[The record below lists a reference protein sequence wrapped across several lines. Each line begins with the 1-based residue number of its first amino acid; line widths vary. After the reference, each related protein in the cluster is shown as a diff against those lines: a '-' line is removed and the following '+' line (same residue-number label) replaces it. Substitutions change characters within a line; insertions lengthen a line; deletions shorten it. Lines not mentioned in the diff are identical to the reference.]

1 MPKNND
7 PAHEETERLLAEM
20 EKKVAREYKQ
30 AAREAE
36 SKLNDYMEDFKEKD
50 SVWKKMVE
58 DGQKTEKEYEDWRFR
73 HMAVGKRW
81 ENLKDTL
88 AEDYLNADKAA
99 KSIINGYMPEVYAT
113 NFNYGTYE
121 AEAGANV
128 NTGFTL
134 YDKQTVER
142 LMRDNPDM
150 LPQPGKKVSKA
161 IAEGKAVRWNKNQI
175 QSVMTQGILQG
186 ESIPKLARRLASEV
200 ADKDYR
206 AAVRNAR
213 TMTTGAQNA
222 GRVDSYERAEEMGI
236 DMEQEWRA
244 TLDGRTR
251 HTHALMDG
259 ETQKVGDAFSNGLM
273 YPGDPSGEPEE
284 VYNCRCTL
292 RAIVVGLQPMAR
304 QYRSTED
311 IDGMTYDE
319 WKDYHRHALG
329 EETTDSNETKSIEIN
344 LGNAENILGDAAE
357 SSREYA
363 ERLSN
368 EDIEKF
374 NDVFSKINFVEGEDG
389 AHYNPSD
396 HSVTITKD
404 GASNTTVYHE
414 STHWFDYEQKY
425 TIQDDWGGYKKVFDD
440 DGNIVGKEWKPNIVT
455 IKENASFS
463 EYIYQKWDR
472 YERDS
477 DKSLMQKD
485 TANFVKILGMSDT
498 YGNNRNPDD
507 VRNDLDAVKSYLE
520 KKGISRSD
528 PDYVHLSD
536 FISAMSFD
544 ASLGSLVTG
553 GHSYDYWVMHGE
565 YRVSE
570 ITAGYN
576 ILRAIGREDMLEIE
590 RELAPNLMDMIEKE
604 WSKIW

>member
-36 SKLNDYMEDFKEKD
+36 SKLNAYMDDFKEKD

-121 AEAGANV
+121 AEAEANV

-304 QYRSTED
+304 QYRSTEN

-319 WKDYHRHALG
+319 WKDYHRQALG
-329 EETTDSNETKSIEIN
+329 EETT
-344 LGNAENILGDAAE
+344 ENIRESNVIVEGTDISETWVRRADQFDFAIEDIINAQGFDGLPKVVDAEEFETYVSASNVIMQRGYTAPNKETLMAYQNELYNGKWYVDCSKGGSSNGQGMNAIGNIGTELSQYSIDFAKEYANTNNGIGLVETFTVDKNAKIISSSELGDILFDKLDNAKT
-357 SSREYA
+357 RE
-363 ERLSN
+363 ERN
-368 EDIEKF
+368 RIEKLSEDQGVF
-374 NDVFSKINFVEGEDG
+374 AALCGYDVLQIDKRGSDDKIFIVLNRTKCIFKGE
-389 AHYNPSD
+389 
-396 HSVTITKD
+396 
-404 GASNTTVYHE
+404 
-414 STHWFDYEQKY
+414 
-425 TIQDDWGGYKKVFDD
+425 
-440 DGNIVGKEWKPNIVT
+440 
-455 IKENASFS
+455 
-463 EYIYQKWDR
+463 
-472 YERDS
+472 
-477 DKSLMQKD
+477 
-485 TANFVKILGMSDT
+485 
-498 YGNNRNPDD
+498 
-507 VRNDLDAVKSYLE
+507 
-520 KKGISRSD
+520 
-528 PDYVHLSD
+528 
-536 FISAMSFD
+536 
-544 ASLGSLVTG
+544 
-553 GHSYDYWVMHGE
+553 
-565 YRVSE
+565 
-570 ITAGYN
+570 
-576 ILRAIGREDMLEIE
+576 
-590 RELAPNLMDMIEKE
+590 
-604 WSKIW
+604 

>member
-1 MPKNND
+1 MPMNND

-36 SKLNDYMEDFKEKD
+36 SKLNAYMDDFKEKD

-142 LMRDNPDM
+142 LMRDDPDM

-311 IDGMTYDE
+311 IDGMTYEE
-319 WKDYHRHALG
+319 WKDYHRKALG
-329 EETTDSNETKSIEIN
+329 EETT
-344 LGNAENILGDAAE
+344 ENIRE
-357 SSREYA
+357 S
-363 ERLSN
+363 N
-368 EDIEKF
+368 VI
-374 NDVFSKINFVEGEDG
+374 VEGTDISETWVRRADQFDFAIDDIVNAQGFDG
-389 AHYNPSD
+389 LPK
-396 HSVTITKD
+396 VL
-404 GASNTTVYHE
+404 
-414 STHWFDYEQKY
+414 
-425 TIQDDWGGYKKVFDD
+425 DDSEF
-440 DGNIVGKEWKPNIVT
+440 
-455 IKENASFS
+455 ENAVKESGLVFARGYSAPDEETLQAYHDQLLNGKWYIDCSKGGAVHGQGMYTAGNYGTKISDKTANLMESYSIGIGRTETMTLVKDAKIITDDALREKKEFLKYDYAKELIKKDLSADEDLVLKAMTMPGSMSFS
-463 EYIYQKWDR
+463 EAAEALSKSPETSKAV
-472 YERDS
+472 YEEWAKVSKQVMDNISKLPTDQGQLAALFGYDAIEVNVSSRG
-477 DKSLMQKD
+477 DKY
-485 TANFVKILGMSDT
+485 FVIL
-498 YGNNRNPDD
+498 NRTKLIIK
-507 VRNDLDAVKSYLE
+507 R
-520 KKGISRSD
+520 
-528 PDYVHLSD
+528 
-536 FISAMSFD
+536 
-544 ASLGSLVTG
+544 
-553 GHSYDYWVMHGE
+553 
-565 YRVSE
+565 
-570 ITAGYN
+570 
-576 ILRAIGREDMLEIE
+576 
-590 RELAPNLMDMIEKE
+590 
-604 WSKIW
+604 